1 MTYFSYPKI
10 NICLKILG
18 ILDSNYCD
26 IFSRYRLVT
35 NDVFDVMH
43 IKDSSSF
50 KIDGDFDC
58 LVHENLI
65 FKAKEALKTYL
76 LSISSK
82 KASYLESFQI
92 EVDKNIPT
100 CSGLGGGSSNAATYL
115 LAFNEILE
123 LSLTKEILNSIAS
136 FLGADVSFFI
146 YKYLSANVYGKGEI
160 IKSFDEENLEFSI
173 LTPPLKIKTKE
184 IFNEFKKNFLNSP
197 SFESKKAPKNPHL
210 NLDLASFSN
219 LQSSFMLENY
229 EISFLNDL
237 FPIALNL
244 YPILGDYAKDGYFF
258 SGSGSSFFKI
268 KNENNSHK

>member
-50 KIDGDFDC
+50 KIDGNFDC

-76 LSISSK
+76 LSINSK
-82 KASYLESFQI
+82 KASYLESFYI

-123 LSLTKEILNSIAS
+123 LSLSSEILNAIAS
-136 FLGADVSFFI
+136 NIGADVSFFI

-160 IKSFDEENLEFSI
+160 IKSFDDDNLEFSI

-184 IFNEFKKNFLNSP
+184 IFDAFKKG
-197 SFESKKAPKNPHL
+197 FESKKPRKNPYL
-210 NLDLASFSN
+210 NLDLPSFSIESFSN
-219 LQSSFMLENY
+219 LKSFFMLENY